1 MKLIENF
8 LSENYFKEI
17 QDLLMSSNFPFY
29 RQEHV
34 GTKEDITL
42 SSLLTHML
50 VVQYKKVSD
59 PKLHHIIMQPIID
72 RLSKEHR
79 IIRVIRSKIN
89 LYPYQNE
96 HMKSAYHIDQAEKH
110 KVLLLSINTNNGY
123 TEFENG
129 SVFNAVENNAIIFD
143 GHERHRSVSQTDH
156 SAKININV
164 NYEVYR

>member
-1 MKLIENF
+1 
-8 LSENYFKEI
+8 
-17 QDLLMSSNFPFY
+17 
-29 RQEHV
+29 
-34 GTKEDITL
+34 
-42 SSLLTHML
+42 
-50 VVQYKKVSD
+50 
-59 PKLHHIIMQPIID
+59 MQPIIN

-79 IIRVIRSKIN
+79 IIKIIRAKIN

-96 HMKSAYHIDQAEKH
+96 HMKSAYHIDQAAKH

-143 GHERHRSVSQTDH
+143 GDLPHRSVSQTDN
-156 SAKININV
+156 SAKININI

>member
-1 MKLIENF
+1 MKQIENF
-8 LSENYFKEI
+8 LPDNRFKEI
-17 QDLLMSSNFPFY
+17 QELLMSANFPYF
-29 RQEHV
+29 RNEWV
-34 GTKEDITL
+34 GTPDDITL
-42 SSLLTHML
+42 TSLLTHSL
-50 VVQYKKVSD
+50 VVDGKKTDSYW
-59 PKLHHIIMQPIID
+59 HHLIMQPIIN
-72 RLSKEHR
+72 RLSNEHR
-79 IIRVIRSKIN
+79 IIKVIRSKIN

-129 SVFNAVENNAIIFD
+129 TIFNAIENSAIIFD

-156 SAKININV
+156 SAKININI

>member
-1 MKLIENF
+1 MKQIENF

-34 GTKEDITL
+34 GTAEEITQG
-42 SSLLTHML
+42 SLLTHML
-50 VVQYKKVSD
+50 IVKYEKVSD
-59 PKLHHIIMQPIID
+59 SKLHHMIMQPIIN
-72 RLSKEHR
+72 RLGEEHR
-79 IIRVIRSKIN
+79 IIRVIRSKVN

-96 HMKSAYHIDQAEKH
+96 PFKSAFHIDQNAKH

-129 SVFNAVENNAIIFD
+129 TIFNAVENNAIIFD
-143 GHERHRSVSQTDH
+143 GDLPHRSVSQTDH
-156 SAKININV
+156 SAKININI

>member
-1 MKLIENF
+1 MKTYENF
-8 LSENYFKEI
+8 LPEHNFKEI
-17 QDLLMSSNFPFY
+17 QEVLMSSDFPYY
-29 RQEHV
+29 RQDCV
-34 GTKEDITL
+34 GTADDIGL

-50 VVQYKKVSD
+50 IIDSEKRADQNVQH
-59 PKLHHIIMQPIID
+59 LIMQPIIN

-79 IIRVIRSKIN
+79 IIKIIRAKIN

-96 HMKSAYHIDQAEKH
+96 HMKSAYHIDQAAKH

-143 GHERHRSVSQTDH
+143 GAEGHRSVSQTDN
-156 SAKININV
+156 SAKININI

>member
-1 MKLIENF
+1 M
-8 LSENYFKEI
+8 Y
-17 QDLLMSSNFPFY
+17 
-29 RQEHV
+29 
-34 GTKEDITL
+34 
-42 SSLLTHML
+42 
-50 VVQYKKVSD
+50 
-59 PKLHHIIMQPIID
+59 
-72 RLSKEHR
+72 
-79 IIRVIRSKIN
+79 

-143 GHERHRSVSQTDH
+143 GNERHRSVSQTDH

-164 NYEVYR
+164 NYEVYK

>member
-1 MKLIENF
+1 MKQIENF

-34 GTKEDITL
+34 GTTEDITL
-42 SSLLTHML
+42 GSLLTHML
-50 VVQYKKVSD
+50 IVKYEKVSD
-59 PKLHHIIMQPIID
+59 PKLHHMIMQPIIN
-72 RLSKEHR
+72 RLGEEHR
-79 IIRVIRSKIN
+79 IIRVIRSKVN

-96 HMKSAYHIDQAEKH
+96 PFKSAFHIDQNAKH

-129 SVFNAVENNAIIFD
+129 TIFNAVENNAIIFD
-143 GHERHRSVSQTDH
+143 GDLPHRSVSQTDH
-156 SAKININV
+156 SAKININI